1 MISPMIYLALLAL
14 LVDDPKPVTPVPDK
28 YPPPLPYMTDTEL
41 NWRWIH
47 AGAPVGSIR
56 IRFSPIQ
63 DQQQNLWRLDS
74 RLSWKRDGRALDV
87 RQKTDFSGK
96 NLKPV
101 SLQRQLSVEATA
113 GGLTDLITAAEFKA
127 EEVRIVVRDPRSGN
141 QVDRVIPLKENCLL
155 LGNQSFEHWL
165 LIGKRLVLSEPKT
178 ISALI
183 PGEYRFIDLEFR
195 KERAEKI
202 GDLTV
207 QRWNVSSNAFEAK
220 VWIGENGEV
229 ERYRQGEVE
238 IQRIRKRPAS
248 ASDSPKSPP
257 AGNGSSADGLDEAD
271 SQEGEKKG

>member
-1 MISPMIYLALLAL
+1 M
-14 LVDDPKPVTPVPDK
+14 
-28 YPPPLPYMTDTEL
+28 
-41 NWRWIH
+41 
-47 AGAPVGSIR
+47 
-56 IRFSPIQ
+56 
-63 DQQQNLWRLDS
+63 
-74 RLSWKRDGRALDV
+74 
-87 RQKTDFSGK
+87 
-96 NLKPV
+96 
-101 SLQRQLSVEATA
+101 
-113 GGLTDLITAAEFKA
+113 ITAAEFKA